1 MSDPS
6 EHDGR
11 ASSPDKELDATAEK
25 AVRDM
30 LRGAFAEPEA
40 LPDLTRGV
48 QQKLRVRSGGKF
60 YADGW
65 STVKHPPLNTY
76 LITSLLML
84 FATLL
89 IYALLAPLSGA
100 PEVVRPSKPVQVVPM
115 PPAD

>member
-6 EHDGR
+6 EQDGR
-11 ASSPDKELDATAEK
+11 PSSPDKELDATAEK

-30 LRGAFAEPEA
+30 LRGAFSEPEA

-84 FATLL
+84 FVICV

-100 PEVVRPSKPVQVVPM
+100 PEVVRPSKPIIVL
-115 PPAD
+115 PPVE

>member
-1 MSDPS
+1 MSDTS
-6 EHDGR
+6 EQDGR
-11 ASSPDKELDATAEK
+11 PSSPDKELDATAEK

-30 LRGAFAEPEA
+30 LRGALSEPEA

-65 STVKHPPLNTY
+65 STAKHPPLNTY
-76 LITSLLML
+76 LITSLMML
-84 FATLL
+84 FVTCV

-100 PEVVRPSKPVQVVPM
+100 PELAKPPKPVNIM
-115 PPAD
+115 PLQ

>member
-11 ASSPDKELDATAEK
+11 PSSPDKELDATAEK

-30 LRGAFAEPEA
+30 LRGALSEPEA
-40 LPDLTRGV
+40 PPDLTRGF
-48 QQKLRVRSGGKF
+48 QQKLRMRSGGKF

-76 LITSLLML
+76 LITSLMML
-84 FATLL
+84 FATAV
-89 IYALLAPLSGA
+89 IYALLAPLAGA
-100 PEVVRPSKPVQVVPM
+100 PEVGKPTKPVKVQIVPQ
-115 PPAD
+115 P